1 LLVTRALRHLLPDLA
16 LGVRAAIATV
26 LPFFLSIELG
36 RPELMWV
43 ALGGWLGA
51 IADPG
56 GARRTRAQAIF
67 AFAVLGGVIVAVGMA
82 ATRHPP
88 LGGIVLAT
96 VVFGGALARVAGG
109 AASTLGTLLAVTGAI
124 AVCARGAAL
133 EAGALFAVGASW
145 AVVLSSMIWPIRTH
159 GPLRVAIADVYLEL
173 SRYVDAIAAG
183 EMPWAE
189 MARTHQREIRA
200 ALQAAHH
207 EAVMIRAR
215 RSGETSHGANLRVL
229 LGEAELQFFDLI
241 AIAEHV
247 ELEGPA
253 SVLAVVAD
261 RYRAIATRVLAEPNE
276 QARPPDRARPA
287 PHASARARL
296 LERLDATS
304 AALVELVGR
313 EGPPPAARLTPSES
327 RGLVAMLRD
336 AMHAHSPALRH
347 GVQVAAAALVAL
359 GFARLVSPAHMSWVV
374 VTTIGVLQPYR
385 AATFGRVI
393 ERVLGTIIGCS
404 IAAVLVTALR
414 NNAPALSIAMVPL
427 SAAAVI
433 TRPRSYRLFVLFLT
447 PVFVLMSDHLHGSW
461 STLEARVGDVI
472 AGGMIAAVAA
482 ALLPTWERERLPSVL
497 GVLCD
502 TLIRHADEALAAW
515 SDGRYHTVELVAVR
529 RDVGAALE
537 NAEASLE
544 RMLSE
549 PARRREDPQQ
559 AVFLLTYGR
568 RLSGALTTLDVIEVR
583 LTPDEIAGLRAYLGG
598 VLARARAVVTGE
610 PDPGEPPE
618 PPEVTSPS
626 QAIVRLLE
634 YARLVGQIG
643 R

>member
-1 LLVTRALRHLLPDLA
+1 VTRALRHLLPDLT

-51 IADPG
+51 MADPG

-67 AFAVLGGVIVAVGMA
+67 TFAILGGVIVAVGMA
-82 ATRHPP
+82 ATRYPP
-88 LGGIVLAT
+88 LGGFVLAT
-96 VVFGGALARVAGG
+96 VAFCGAIARTAGG
-109 AASTLGTLLAVTGAI
+109 AASTLGTLLAVTAAI
-124 AVCARGAAL
+124 AVTARGPAL
-133 EAGALFAVGASW
+133 EAGALFGVGASW
-145 AVVLSSMIWPIRTH
+145 AVVLSSLIWPIRTH
-159 GPLRVAIADVYLEL
+159 GPLRAALADVYLQLSQYADEL
-173 SRYVDAIAAG
+173 AGGTAAT
-183 EMPWAE
+183 PWSAV
-189 MARTHQREIRA
+189 ARTHQREIRA
-200 ALQAAHH
+200 ALQAAHR

-241 AIAEHV
+241 ALAEYV
-247 ELEGPA
+247 EIGGP
-253 SVLAVVAD
+253 SPVLRQLAD
-261 RYRAIATRVLAEPNE
+261 RYRAIANRVVEEPTE
-276 QARPPDRARPA
+276 HARPPDRVPSSGR
-287 PHASARARL
+287 ASARDRL
-296 LERLDATS
+296 IERLDATS
-304 AALVELVGR
+304 LNLVELAGR
-313 EGPPPAARLTPSES
+313 EGPPPAARLTPSEPPDLITTLS
-327 RGLVAMLRD
+327 D

-347 GVQVAAAALVAL
+347 GIQVASAALAAL
-359 GFARLVSPAHMSWVV
+359 GFARLVSPHHMSWVV
-374 VTTIGVLQPYR
+374 VTTIAVLQPFR

-393 ERVLGTIIGCS
+393 ERVIGTIIGCT
-404 IAAVLVTALR
+404 IAAILVTGLR
-414 NNAPALSIAMVPL
+414 DNAIALSLIMVPL

-433 TRPRSYRLFVLFLT
+433 TRPRRYRLFVLFLT
-447 PVFVLMSDHLHGSW
+447 PVFVLMADHLHGSW

-472 AGGMIAAVAA
+472 AGGAIAAVAA
-482 ALLPTWERERLPSVL
+482 ALLPTWERERLPLAL

-502 TLIRHADEALAAW
+502 TLIRHADDALTAW

-529 RDVGAALE
+529 REVGAALE

-549 PARRREDPQQ
+549 PARTREDPQQ
-559 AVFLLTYGR
+559 AVFLVTYGR

-583 LTPDEIAGLRAYLGG
+583 LTPDEIAGLRGYLGG
-598 VLARARAVVTGE
+598 VLTRARAVVTGA